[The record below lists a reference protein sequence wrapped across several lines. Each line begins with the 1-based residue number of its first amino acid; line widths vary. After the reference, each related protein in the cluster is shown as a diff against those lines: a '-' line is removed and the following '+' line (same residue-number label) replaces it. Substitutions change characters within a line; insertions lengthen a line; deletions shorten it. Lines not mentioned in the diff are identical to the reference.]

1 MTSSYDPDVA
11 EALLPLAFSLH
22 ANPGA
27 YAVIAGAGM
36 SYGAVPVAWQVF
48 TDLIG
53 RAASQYGETVNREAA
68 ESWYLQKFGSGAS
81 YESVLEKLGP
91 TPTERQGILRGFF
104 EPDGQLPEPTE
115 AHRSVARLMKA
126 GAIRIVVTMNFDRLF
141 EQALREEGMASST

>member
-1 MTSSYDPDVA
+1 MTSTYDPDVA

-27 YAVIAGAGM
+27 YAVVAGAGM

-48 TDLIG
+48 TDLIS
-53 RAASQYGETVNREAA
+53 RAASQYGETVDGDAA

-91 TPTERQGILRGFF
+91 TPTVRFT
-104 EPDGQLPEPTE
+104 PDGGHRDSGTEGSAGRMSSCPALAGLLRPSTKSRPPT
-115 AHRSVARLMKA
+115 
-126 GAIRIVVTMNFDRLF
+126 G
-141 EQALREEGMASST
+141 